1 MPEPT
6 LPGES
11 LRDALLPAK
20 NLPAEIRRRLSPNLY
35 QTVSAKLIP
44 ELEAEGWVLDRR
56 NKASV
61 KMRKLKAHD
70 AMFEDRVWAAFA
82 RLHFTSMNR
91 GRNFRIDY
99 GDNPNE
105 RKQVDVFAADD
116 EIVLVV
122 ECKSAATL
130 SQRQFKT
137 EVEAIQGTREG
148 VLRAIRREF
157 PDRKVKFI
165 LATNQC
171 ILSRSTIERIQE
183 AEIVHMDEDVIDYYL
198 DLADHLGKAA
208 RFQLLG
214 SLFAGTKIPGLE
226 PKVAAIQSTMG
237 GHKYYSFAI
246 EPERLLKLGYVLHRN
261 KANTA
266 LMPTYQRLIKKS
278 RLKSVSQFVEAGG
291 FFPNS
296 VIVNV
301 ESGRRPLRFEPVG
314 KVDGPA
320 KLGILHL
327 PQTYRA
333 AYIIDGQHRLY
344 GYADSERAATD
355 LIPVVAFVD
364 LPQSEQVRIF
374 MQINENQ
381 QAVPKNLRNTLNA
394 DLLWGSADLREQS
407 RALKLRVAQH
417 LGEDKRAPLFGRV
430 IIGENKR
437 TLTRCLTIDAI
448 SRGLDR
454 GNFLG
459 TYAKNEVREI
469 GTLYRGSNEATF
481 DVTTE
486 FLGLCLSY
494 VRSELPLQW
503 SLGAADGGF
512 VFINNGVES
521 LLRVFSDVVDH
532 VAGASALNLVRTA
545 PQDLFDACVHY
556 LDPLIEHL
564 ANLDPEQAAEYR
576 RQYGSGGATKY
587 WRRLQ
592 EAIRTVRPAFAPPG
606 LDDFLAS
613 EAKQYNDE
621 STERVHELEGFI
633 KDDIQTRLQNEFG
646 SNWYRQGVPRKVRE
660 SAAKLAAEK
669 NLDAA
674 SDEETV
680 AEWDC
685 LYLIDYQTILQQELA
700 LWTKQFEKRY
710 TRPGD
715 EQKKGGWK
723 GRTSW
728 LSQLNDIRNDLAHGR
743 SVTPEDY
750 EFLVALVTWLV
761 KDQAENDL

>member
-1 MPEPT
+1 MVEST
-6 LPGES
+6 LPGEL

-20 NLPAEIRRRLSPNLY
+20 NIPAEIRRRLSPNLY
-35 QTVSAKLIP
+35 QTASTKLIP
-44 ELEAEGWVLDRR
+44 ELEAEDWVVDRR

-61 KMRKLKAHD
+61 RMRKPKAHD
-70 AMFEDRVWAAFA
+70 VMFEDRVWAAFA
-82 RLHFTSMNR
+82 KLQFTSMSR
-91 GRNFRIDY
+91 GRSFRIRY
-99 GDNPNE
+99 GDKANE

-116 EIVLVV
+116 EVVLVV
-122 ECKSAATL
+122 ECKSAASL
-130 SQRQFKT
+130 RQQQFKT

-148 VLRAIRREF
+148 VLRAIRQEF

-171 ILSRSTIERIQE
+171 ILSRLTVERIEQ
-183 AEIVHMDEDVIDYYL
+183 ADIVHMDEDVIDYWL

-246 EPERLLKLGYVLHRN
+246 EPDRLLKLGYVLHRN

-278 RLKSVSQFVEAGG
+278 RLKSISQFVESGG

-301 ESGRRPLRFEPVG
+301 ESGRRPLRFESVG
-314 KVDGPA
+314 KVEGNA
-320 KLGILHL
+320 KLGFLYL

-344 GYADSERAATD
+344 GYADSPRAETD
-355 LIPVVAFVD
+355 LIPVVAFID

-394 DLLWGSADLREQS
+394 DLLWDSKDLREQS
-407 RALKLRVAQH
+407 RALKLRMAQH
-417 LGEDKRAPLFGRV
+417 FGEDKRSPLFGRV

-437 TLTRCLTIDAI
+437 SLTRCLTIDAI

-459 TYAKNEVREI
+459 TYAKSEVREL

-481 DVTTE
+481 DVVTE
-486 FLGLCLSY
+486 FLGLCFLY
-494 VRSELPLQW
+494 VREGLPLQW
-503 SLGAADGGF
+503 SLGAAEGGF

-532 VAGASALNLVRTA
+532 VVEASDLELLQMS
-545 PQDLFDACVHY
+545 PQVLFDDCIHY

-564 ANLDPEQAAEYR
+564 DGLDPEEAAEYR

-592 EAIRTVRPAFAPPG
+592 EAIRTARPAFDPPG
-606 LDDFLAS
+606 LDEYLAS
-613 EAKQYNDE
+613 EAKQYDAE
-621 STERVHELEGFI
+621 SMDRVLQLERFI
-633 KDDIQTRLQNEFG
+633 KEDIATRLQNEFG
-646 SNWYRQGVPRKVRE
+646 ANWYRQGVPRKVRE
-660 SAAKLAAEK
+660 SAAKIAAER
-669 NLDAA
+669 NLDAT
-674 SDEETV
+674 SDEEEV
-680 AEWDC
+680 EDWDC
-685 LYLIDYQTILQQELA
+685 LYLVDYEAILLQDNA
-700 LWTKQFEKRY
+700 LWTSLFEKRY

-715 EQKKGGWK
+715 EHKKGGWK
-723 GRTSW
+723 ARTSW
-728 LSQLNDIRNDLAHGR
+728 LGHLNEVRNDLAHGR
-743 SVTPEDY
+743 SVNADDY
-750 EFLVALVTWLV
+750 EFLITLVTWLV